1 MCQAQPSCF
10 GRLQPDSALVLREG
24 RWQQLNAED
33 LVPGDL
39 VQVGRRILYDF
50 MSDLPLIPCQVKVG
64 DKVPA
69 DMRMV
74 ALQSSIIRV
83 EQNLD

>member
-1 MCQAQPSCF
+1 MNLITMFYHVLPLPFFRLERSNTKLPPSLG

-39 VQVGRRILYDF
+39 VQVQLLHPWMD
-50 MSDLPLIPCQVKVG
+50 V
-64 DKVPA
+64 
-69 DMRMV
+69 
-74 ALQSSIIRV
+74 
-83 EQNLD
+83 

>member
-1 MCQAQPSCF
+1 MNDLELPQVSMCLQAQLSCFF

-39 VQVGRRILYDF
+39 VQVGRL
-50 MSDLPLIPCQVKVG
+50 LP
-64 DKVPA
+64 
-69 DMRMV
+69 
-74 ALQSSIIRV
+74 S
-83 EQNLD
+83 